1 MKQYFKRGLSD
12 RYDGWRVRNVDAVYN
27 VIPFIMRTRMDSQ
40 LSLIHILQPLLRAEK
55 QGCPD
60 MET

>member
-1 MKQYFKRGLSD
+1 MKQYFKRGLFD

-40 LSLIHILQPLLRAEK
+40 NRFEEDMPL
-55 QGCPD
+55 
-60 MET
+60 